1 MMRLLVLVEGPTEL
15 DFVNNL
21 LAPHLCEFSVF
32 VSTAVVT
39 TRRDRNG
46 QKYRGGGH
54 WRHWRAD
61 LLRHTG
67 ENPGKDVRF
76 TTLFDL
82 YGLPDDFP
90 QLEQHEADNDTNR
103 RARALERAMRDV
115 VDDWRLIPYLQRHEM
130 EALVL
135 ASLDALSE
143 LLDAVDRPA
152 VDRLRAAVQRVGGP
166 EDVNDGQETAP
177 SKRLQRE
184 IPSYGKT
191 SHGPLAMET
200 TGLAVIRGKCPRFDA
215 WLTTLESLGKP
226 AP

>member
-15 DFVNNL
+15 DFVNHL
-21 LAPHLCEFSVF
+21 LSPHLREFSVF

-46 QKYRGGGH
+46 RKYRGGGH

-90 QLEQHEADNDTNR
+90 ELERHEADRDTLR
-103 RARALERAMRDV
+103 RAQGLERAMQDV
-115 VDDWRLIPYLQRHEM
+115 VEDWRLIPYLQRHEM

-143 LLDAVDRPA
+143 LLDLADRPA
-152 VDRLRAAVQRVGGP
+152 VDKLRAAVERAGGP
-166 EDVNDGQETAP
+166 EEVNDGRDSAP
-177 SKRLQRE
+177 SKRLERE
-184 IPSYGKT
+184 IPGYAKT
-191 SHGPLAMET
+191 THGPLAMET
-200 TGLAVIRGKCPRFDA
+200 AGLAVIRSQCPRFDA
-215 WLTTLESLGKP
+215 WLTRLESLAGISP
-226 AP
+226 